1 MGKAHLVCPYFKFI
15 FIFKRITLKFLILF
29 YQNNSYKAFNLLV
42 YLHIPYCDSKCHYC
56 SFNTYVD
63 KFDTRE
69 DYMKALYTQLSFE
82 LERFEATAQ
91 SIKTLF
97 IGGGTPSTVSPEL
110 YKPIFKLLSPYL
122 QKDAEITTEANPNSA
137 TKTWLKGM
145 HELGV
150 NRVSFG
156 VQSFDE
162 DKLKALNR
170 AHNPQQA
177 KDAISYAHTI
187 GIEHLSLDLI
197 YNYQGDTEALILN
210 DIETAFSLP
219 IDHISAYELT
229 IEDGTTFSST
239 PQVRQDDENLA
250 FFVTEQI
257 EKRGFKAY
265 EISNFGTYQSKHN
278 KGYWQIENYIG
289 AGAGAVGFLKD
300 TRFYPLENIDAYVKN
315 PLFVSQEL
323 LSKDE
328 LLTERLFL
336 GMRSQIGI
344 KKSLLSPQMQERAK
358 LLCNEKKLRSNT
370 SHFYNDNFFLADEL
384 SLYILG

>member
-1 MGKAHLVCPYFKFI
+1 M
-15 FIFKRITLKFLILF
+15 
-29 YQNNSYKAFNLLV
+29 
-42 YLHIPYCDSKCHYC
+42 
-56 SFNTYVD
+56 D

-69 DYMKALYTQLSFE
+69 DYMQALHTQLSFE
-82 LERFEATAQ
+82 LQRFNASKQ

-110 YKPIFKLLSPYL
+110 YKPIFELLNPYL
-122 QKDAEITTEANPNSA
+122 QVGAEITTEANPNSA
-137 TKTWLKGM
+137 TKEWLSGM
-145 HELGV
+145 KKLGI

-177 KDAISYAHTI
+177 KDAILYAKKI

-197 YNYQGDTEALILN
+197 YNYQGDTQALLLY

-229 IEDGTTFSST
+229 IEDGTKFSTT
-239 PQVRQDDENLA
+239 PEVRQEDENLA
-250 FFVTEQI
+250 FFVTQQI

-265 EISNFGTYQSKHN
+265 EISNFGSYQSKHN
-278 KGYWQIENYIG
+278 KGYWEIENYIG
-289 AGAGAVGFLKD
+289 AGAGAVGFLQE
-300 TRFYPLENIDAYVKN
+300 TRFYPLENIDAYVKS
-315 PLFVSQEL
+315 PLFITKEVL
-323 LSKDE
+323 TVDE

-336 GMRSQIGI
+336 GLRSDIGI
-344 KKSLLSPQMQERAK
+344 KKDLLTPQMREKAEI
-358 LLCNEKKLRSNT
+358 LCTEKKLRSNT
-370 SHFYNDNFFLADEL
+370 SHYYNDNFFLADEL